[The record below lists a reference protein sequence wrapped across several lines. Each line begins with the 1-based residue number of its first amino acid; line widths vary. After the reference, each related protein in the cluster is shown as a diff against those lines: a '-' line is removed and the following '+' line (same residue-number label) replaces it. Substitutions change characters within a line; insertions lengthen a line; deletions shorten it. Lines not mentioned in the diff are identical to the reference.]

1 MGREFFP
8 SMSALI
14 TRTAYDV
21 LQLTVAFVMSQNKL
35 VFVLI
40 LGICL
45 CLCEIYELFLRVVYI
60 LYVRFDVTR
69 MSFSLLS
76 LLSCCS

>member
-1 MGREFFP
+1 
-8 SMSALI
+8 MSVLI

-21 LQLTVAFVMSQNKL
+21 LQLTVAFVMNQNKL

-45 CLCEIYELFLRVVYI
+45 CLCEIYELFFRVVYI

-69 MSFSLLS
+69 TSFSLLS